1 VESAA
6 GAHDERAP
14 LRTSTGEILPPLY
27 TRHEAGEGEVL
38 KPADAGAGQAPNAVG
53 SRIRFDSQGYRHSF
67 ERRLLIVS
75 DELTLEQIYAAIT
88 PAERELARR
97 INPTLYTTEEFLRR
111 RKVGD
116 SFVTKVLTGEHIV
129 LARDEHGIAATR

>member
-1 VESAA
+1 M
-6 GAHDERAP
+6 R
-14 LRTSTGEILPPLY
+14 L
-27 TRHEAGEGEVL
+27 
-38 KPADAGAGQAPNAVG
+38 AVVYG
-53 SRIRFDSQGYRHSF
+53 SIARGTDTALSDVD
-67 ERRLLIVS
+67 LLIVS